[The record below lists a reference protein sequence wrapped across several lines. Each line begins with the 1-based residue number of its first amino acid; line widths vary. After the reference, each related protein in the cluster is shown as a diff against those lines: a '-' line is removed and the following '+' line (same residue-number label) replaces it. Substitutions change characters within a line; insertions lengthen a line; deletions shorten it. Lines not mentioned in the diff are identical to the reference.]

1 MDLRDYVRVLR
12 RRWRVVVIAALVGLA
27 AAALATAA
35 TTPTYEAQ
43 AKLFVS
49 TQTDDNNVSGVYQG
63 GLLAQQRVK
72 SYVDL
77 VQGKR
82 VAERVVQRLNLS
94 MSPQAL
100 RKKIDASAPL
110 DTVLLKVT
118 VTDTSP
124 AQAVRIA
131 DATADAFTE
140 FVTEIEKPEAGGV
153 APVKVSVVERA
164 EVPTTPVAPR
174 TKLNLAL
181 GLLVGLAVGF
191 GGAIVREM
199 FDTTIKDAATLADKT
214 GTSLLGVIGSD
225 PDVSKR
231 PLVVQVEPQA
241 QLAEAYRHLRTSI
254 QFVAVDQQIGSFVIT
269 SAVAGEGKSTV
280 AANLAIAIAQLGQ
293 RVVLVETDLRRPALS
308 KLFGIEGAVG
318 LTDVLIGRVELDD
331 ALQTW
336 GGGSLQLL
344 PAGTSPPNPSELL
357 ASRAMS
363 ELISSLEGRAEMVVF
378 DAPPL
383 LPVTDAAILATRTSG
398 AVMIARAGS
407 TTVEQVERAVATLQ
421 AVGAPLLGC
430 VLTVAPVKG
439 PDAAYYYAY
448 AAGKAP
454 VAVPDAPVPG
464 RARSSMVEVQGFVIA
479 PPTPGVEAT
488 PEPVA
493 ESGPAPMVAE
503 PQVEPR
509 VEPRTAE
516 PVAPVAE
523 PVGATATDEP
533 VADEPVADEPVADE
547 PVADE
552 TALHETALHETAR
565 HETARHE
572 AAVEAPVVA
581 PVVDA
586 PVVEAPVVEAPVVA
600 PVAAGPAPVQLEPEP
615 ADPEPVVTHEPVL
628 DLAAAQREDNESLD
642 QRAEA
647 ALAAI
652 RGALDTRVQGALAR
666 IRSGDVPAT
675 STTPVDDGDDSF
687 DARVESALAAVRD
700 DAAKRGSNGAD
711 PHHD

>member
-1 MDLRDYVRVLR
+1 VDLRDYVRVLR
-12 RRWRVVVIAALVGLA
+12 RRWRVVVIAAMVGLG

-35 TTPTYEAQ
+35 TTPTYQAQ

-49 TQTDDNNVSGVYQG
+49 TQNDNGDVSGVYQG

-82 VAERVVQRLNLS
+82 VAERVVERLKLPLT
-94 MSPQAL
+94 PQEL
-100 RKKIDASAPL
+100 RGKIDASAPL
-110 DTVLLKVT
+110 DTVLLKIL
-118 VTDTSP
+118 VTDPSP
-124 AQAVRIA
+124 GQAQRIA

-164 EVPTTPVAPR
+164 EVPTHPVAPR

-181 GLLVGLAVGF
+181 GLLVGLATGF

-199 FDTTIKDAATLADKT
+199 FDTTLKDGATLADKT
-214 GTSLLGVIGSD
+214 GTSLLGVIGVD
-225 PDVSKR
+225 PDIARR

-293 RVVLVETDLRRPALS
+293 RVVLVETDLRRPTLS
-308 KLFGIEGAVG
+308 TLFGIEGSVG
-318 LTDVLIGRVELDD
+318 LTDVLIGRASLED

-336 GGGSLQLL
+336 GGGSLELM

-363 ELISSLEGRAEMVVF
+363 ELIAALEGRAEMVVF

-407 TTVEQVERAVATLQ
+407 TKSEQVERAVATLH

-448 AAGKAP
+448 ATGAQP
-454 VAVPDAPVPG
+454 IMVPDAPVPG
-464 RARSSMVEVQGFVIA
+464 RARTPVIDL
-479 PPTPGVEAT
+479 GD
-488 PEPVA
+488 
-493 ESGPAPMVAE
+493 AE
-503 PQVEPR
+503 PP
-509 VEPRTAE
+509 
-516 PVAPVAE
+516 
-523 PVGATATDEP
+523 
-533 VADEPVADEPVADE
+533 
-547 PVADE
+547 
-552 TALHETALHETAR
+552 
-565 HETARHE
+565 
-572 AAVEAPVVA
+572 
-581 PVVDA
+581 
-586 PVVEAPVVEAPVVA
+586 
-600 PVAAGPAPVQLEPEP
+600 PEP
-615 ADPEPVVTHEPVL
+615 AVERPIEEAAAAWGAGEAAIAYDLAPEPEHVKAAYDVAPEPEHAEGAYDAAPGPHVQL
-628 DLAAAQREDNESLD
+628 LPQPEDAVDAAAEADVVREDEPEAVPEPEVAQDDDDEDSLD
-642 QRAEA
+642 RRA
-647 ALAAI
+647 
-652 RGALDTRVQGALAR
+652 
-666 IRSGDVPAT
+666 
-675 STTPVDDGDDSF
+675 
-687 DARVESALAAVRD
+687 ESALALIRSSLDARVASALASIRDEAVETTTWQ
-700 DAAKRGSNGAD
+700 GAE
-711 PHHD
+711 HRR